1 MTPIPRFILP
11 HLDHLWPTLRDAH
24 NVDAASKTPARVS
37 GTKDC
42 GNSGADVD
50 VVLEETVLVAE
61 DVAVVDVSEAAE
73 SLITETVPL
82 PEFATKIS
90 LFPESYVMK

>member
-1 MTPIPRFILP
+1 M
-11 HLDHLWPTLRDAH
+11 
-24 NVDAASKTPARVS
+24 
-37 GTKDC
+37 
-42 GNSGADVD
+42 D
-50 VVLEETVLVAE
+50 VVLKEIVLVAE
-61 DVAVVDVSEAAE
+61 DVVVVDVPGAAE